1 MFAHT
6 VRRKPPVP
14 SGGAAGGR
22 PCKDP
27 GVGTACGTLGRAR
40 PRWVHL
46 SDPGVIC
53 GRLGASTVIDSA

>member
-6 VRRKPPVP
+6 VRRKLQVP
-14 SGGAAGGR
+14 SGSAAGGR
-22 PCKDP
+22 PCRDP
-27 GVGTACGTLGRAR
+27 SGGTARGALGRAR

-46 SDPGVIC
+46 SGPRVSC